1 MVLSVADLTGILR
14 KHYENC
20 DLVVEKLP
28 RRSVAFSTWDRH
40 NAYESI
46 EALRKD
52 LAESVPDSV
61 FYSTARYL
69 NPSANAGA
77 GKASET
83 WKQKDRKS
91 TDLTFD
97 LDFDHVEGHSDMTYV
112 EQIDTIAKHTLRL
125 INILEQQYGV
135 KEYQVTFSG
144 RRGFHVR
151 VTDEAYTLL
160 TKSQRKQIMNDLLGE
175 RLEKKA
181 TLAAYETNSFK
192 SDAAFKLKEPS
203 LRDWG
208 GKIRL
213 ACDQFMNNFDTTS
226 QVVLEKYWPK
236 KLTPKELQNLM
247 SRLSNPSFRQ
257 RLVKTGDLRAF
268 LGEKLATKTRLE
280 NMYAMLLSMAKEE
293 YAVEIDT
300 SVTAEVNKIIRMPG
314 SINTKH
320 GYECR
325 VVEIDELMDM
335 DYLFHNSAQTFG
347 NKQVQVQIDKPM
359 TVQGYRTFSLDTGI
373 HTLPMH
379 EAVLALCQSER
390 Q

>member
-1 MVLSVADLTGILR
+1 MVLRVADLSGILR
-14 KHYENC
+14 KHYEEC

-28 RRSVAFSTWDRH
+28 RRSVAFNTWDRH
-40 NAYESI
+40 NSYNTI
-46 EALRKD
+46 EKLRED
-52 LAESVPDSV
+52 LVENAPDSV

-69 NPSANAGA
+69 EPSANAGA

-112 EQIDTIAKHTLRL
+112 QQIETIAKHTLRL
-125 INILEQQYGV
+125 IDILVKQYGV
-135 KEYQVTFSG
+135 QNYQVTFSG

-151 VTDEAYTLL
+151 VTDEAYTMLS
-160 TKSQRKQIMNDLLGE
+160 KSQRKEIMRDLLGE
-175 RLEKKA
+175 GLEKKA
-181 TLAAYETNSFK
+181 TLASYETNSFK

-213 ACDQFMNNFDTTS
+213 VCDDLMNNFDTYT
-226 QVVLEKYWPK
+226 QDIQEKHWPK
-236 KLTPKELQNLM
+236 KITPKEFQALM
-247 SRLSNPSFRQ
+247 SRFSNATFRQ
-257 RLVKTGDLRAF
+257 RLVRTGDLRAF

-280 NMYAMLLSMAKEE
+280 NMYAMLLSLAKEK
-293 YAVEIDT
+293 YAVEIDPA
-300 SVTAEVNKIIRMPG
+300 VTAEVNKIIRMPG
-314 SINTKH
+314 SINSKH

-325 VVEIDELMDM
+325 VVEEEELMDM
-335 DYLFHNSAQTFG
+335 DYLFFNSAQTFG
-347 NKQVQVQIDKPM
+347 NKQVQVQIDKPI

-390 Q
+390 

>member
-1 MVLSVADLTGILR
+1 MVLKAADLTGILR

-28 RRSVAFSTWDRH
+28 RRSVAFNTWDRH
-40 NAYESI
+40 NAYNSI
-46 EALRKD
+46 EELREELVDK
-52 LAESVPDSV
+52 VPDSV

-69 NPSANAGA
+69 EPSANAGA

-83 WKQKDRKS
+83 WAKKDRKS

-125 INILEQQYGV
+125 IDILVKQYGV
-135 KEYQVTFSG
+135 KKYQVTFSG

-151 VTDEAYTLL
+151 VEDEAYTLL
-160 TKSQRKQIMNDLLGE
+160 SKSQRKEIMRDLLGE

-181 TLAAYETNSFK
+181 TLALYETNSFK
-192 SDAAFKLKEPS
+192 SDAAFTLKKPS
-203 LRDWG
+203 LKDWG

-213 ACDQFMNNFDTTS
+213 VCDSLMNTFEANTNT
-226 QVVLEKYWPK
+226 LEKHWPK

-247 SRLSNPSFRQ
+247 SRFSNPTFRQ
-257 RLVKTGDLRAF
+257 RLVRTGDLRAF
-268 LGEKLATKTRLE
+268 FGEKLATKTRLE
-280 NMYAMLLSMAKEE
+280 NMYSMLLSMAKET

-314 SINTKH
+314 SINSKH

-325 VVEIDELMDM
+325 VIEMDELRDM
-335 DYLFHNSAQTFG
+335 DYLFFNSIQTFG

-359 TVQGYRTFSLDTGI
+359 TVQGHRTFSLDSGI

>member
-1 MVLSVADLTGILR
+1 LVLSVADLTGILR
-14 KHYENC
+14 NHYENC

-52 LAESVPDSV
+52 LTESIPDSV

-97 LDFDHVEGHSDMTYV
+97 LDFDHVEGHNDMTYV

-192 SDAAFKLKEPS
+192 SDAAFKLKDPS

-213 ACDQFMNNFDTTS
+213 ACDYYMNNFDTFT
-226 QVVLEKYWPK
+226 QALLEKHWPK

-257 RLVKTGDLRAF
+257 RLVRTGDLRAF

-280 NMYAMLLSMAKEE
+280 NMYSMLLSMAKEE

-359 TVQGYRTFSLDTGI
+359 TVQGYRTFSLDKGI

>member
-1 MVLSVADLTGILR
+1 MVLKVTDLTGILR
-14 KHYENC
+14 NHYKNC

-28 RRSVAFSTWDRH
+28 RRSVAFNTWDRH
-40 NAYESI
+40 NAYPTI
-46 EALRKD
+46 EKLREELIDK
-52 LAESVPDSV
+52 APDSV
-61 FYSTARYL
+61 YYSTARYL
-69 NPSANAGA
+69 EPSANAGP

-83 WKQKDRKS
+83 WAKKDRKS

-97 LDFDHVEGHSDMTYV
+97 LDFDHVEGHGDMTYV

-125 INILEQQYGV
+125 IDILEKQYGV
-135 KEYQVTFSG
+135 NKYHISFSG

-151 VTDEAYTLL
+151 VTDEAYIHL
-160 TKSQRKQIMNDLLGE
+160 TKGQRKEIMRHLLGE
-175 RLEKKA
+175 RLDMNA
-181 TLAAYETNSFK
+181 TLALYHTNPFSG
-192 SDAAFKLKEPS
+192 DAGFKLKEPS

-213 ACDQFMNNFDTTS
+213 ACDSLMNNFDNST
-226 QVVLEKYWPK
+226 VAFLEKHWPK
-236 KLTPKELQNLM
+236 KLTPKELENLM
-247 SRLSNPSFRQ
+247 SRFANPTFRQ
-257 RLVKTGDLRAF
+257 RLIRTGDLRAF
-268 LGEKLATKTRLE
+268 FGEKLATKTRLD
-280 NMYAMLLSMAKEE
+280 NMYAMLLSMAKEM

-314 SINTKH
+314 SINSKH

-325 VVEIDELMDM
+325 IIEKEELMDM
-335 DYLFHNSAQTFG
+335 DYLFYNSAQTFG

-359 TVQGYRTFSLDTGI
+359 TVQGHRTFSLDSGI

-379 EAVLALCQSER
+379 EAVLALCQSKL

>member
-97 LDFDHVEGHSDMTYV
+97 LDFDHVKGHSDMTYV

-125 INILEQQYGV
+125 ISILEQQYGV

-151 VTDEAYTLL
+151 VTDEAYTFL

-213 ACDQFMNNFDTTS
+213 ACDHLMNNFDTTS
-226 QVVLEKYWPK
+226 QAVLEKYWPK

-247 SRLSNPSFRQ
+247 PRLSNPSFRQ
-257 RLVKTGDLRAF
+257 RLVRTGDLRAF
-268 LGEKLATKTRLE
+268 FGEKLATKTRLE
-280 NMYAMLLSMAKEE
+280 NMYAMLLSMAKEK

-325 VVEIDELMDM
+325 VIEIDELMDM

-359 TVQGYRTFSLDTGI
+359 TVQGYRTFSLDKGI